1 MYILKGR
8 KTDVKNVPGWVDGW
22 HVKGVLGITYSGA
35 IAERSR
41 VCECSGFVVRS
52 QVQIPP
58 GDVFF

>member
-41 VCECSGFVVRS
+41 VCECSRFHGRGPEFESRR
-52 QVQIPP
+52 
-58 GDVFF
+58 G